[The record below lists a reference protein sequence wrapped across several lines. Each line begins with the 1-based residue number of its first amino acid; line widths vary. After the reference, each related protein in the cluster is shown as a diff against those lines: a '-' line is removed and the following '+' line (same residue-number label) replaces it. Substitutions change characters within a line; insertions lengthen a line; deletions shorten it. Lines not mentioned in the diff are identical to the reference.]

1 MTTCSYNRDMKAVG
15 IRELKA
21 RLSAYIRMVR
31 EGEDV
36 LVTDRGVVV
45 AEIRPPRP
53 LAAEDPTQRGLD
65 ELERRG
71 LMRRGSGADAG
82 DDDLPRFEAVGPDG
96 TSRRLLD
103 QERGS

>member
-1 MTTCSYNRDMKAVG
+1 MTTCSYNRAMKAVG

-36 LVTDRGVVV
+36 LVTDRGVGV

-53 LAAEDPTQRGLD
+53 LAAEDPAQRGID
-65 ELERRG
+65 ELVRRG
-71 LMRRGSGADAG
+71 LMRRGSGADDG
-82 DDDLPRFEAVGPDG
+82 GDLPRFEAMGPDG
-96 TSRRLLD
+96 TSGRLLD